1 MRNDSYPPWPAD
13 DLVQAK
19 NLFVTEK
26 EGIQEKEIV
35 VDTESS
41 STETSSS
48 ASEVE
53 ELKEWRT
60 THIRGMLHLYA
71 LRTSATNDAR
81 RAQV

>member
-1 MRNDSYPPWPAD
+1 MNNDLHPQQATD
-13 DLVQAK
+13 VFGQAK

-26 EGIQEKEIV
+26 EGVQEKEIV

-53 ELKEWRT
+53 EMKEWRT
-60 THIRGMLHLYA
+60 THIRGTSVLFDLCPSAAYTA
-71 LRTSATNDAR
+71 PRT
-81 RAQV
+81 

>member
-1 MRNDSYPPWPAD
+1 MHSWCIIDFVA
-13 DLVQAK
+13 QAK

-26 EGIQEKEIV
+26 DGMQEKEIV

-53 ELKEWRT
+53 ELKEWRN
-60 THIRGMLHLYA
+60 THIRGAYFVCA
-71 LRTSATNDAR
+71 LPHRS
-81 RAQV
+81 